1 MAKPLSTSK
10 PTVDLA
16 GGGTRVSKIRRDPPP
31 AARRTLVPDREIV
44 DKRAVAIG
52 IGAFALAILV
62 LILVLG
68 DWAGWSPS
76 DHTVRLRM
84 Y

>member
-16 GGGTRVSKIRRDPPP
+16 GEGPRVSKIRRDPPP
-31 AARRTLVPDREIV
+31 AARKTLVPDREIV

-52 IGAFALAILV
+52 IAAFALAILV

-76 DHTVRLRM
+76 QYIVRVKM

>member
-1 MAKPLSTSK
+1 MASPL
-10 PTVDLA
+10 PTGKQPVNLA
-16 GGGTRVSKIRRDPPP
+16 SDGPRVSRIRRDPPP
-31 AARRTLVPDREIV
+31 AARKTLVPDREIV

-68 DWAGWSPS
+68 DWAGWSPR